1 MGQWPNI
8 MRHGSIYI
16 ATNRHTGD
24 QYVGQT
30 RKSVQKRWD
39 SHWRTA
45 ACSTSRKAKFQ
56 NALLEFGKD
65 SFSVEEVFVAFDAEA
80 LNHAEVAVIADL
92 QPAYNSSRGG
102 KGLRPI
108 TVSDATKL
116 KRSEAAKARWANP
129 EWKAKTVLSLKQS
142 HDTDAAR
149 EQARQIAKNRIGTKS
164 SAETKMR
171 ISLANTARHR
181 QTVTTNADTARK
193 IHAKCSLG
201 SSVDTTCDE
210 YGISKQ
216 AFYRYV
222 KQLQLPLLG
231 HKNRGLSQ

>member
-1 MGQWPNI
+1 

-16 ATNRHTGD
+16 ATNKHTGD

-45 ACSTSRKAKFQ
+45 ACNASRKAKFQ
-56 NALLEFGKD
+56 NALLEFGKE
-65 SFSVEEVFVAFDAEA
+65 SFDVEEVFVAFDAEA
-80 LNHAEVAVIADL
+80 LNLAEISVIADL
-92 QPAYNSSRGG
+92 KPAYNSSRGG

-116 KRSEAAKARWANP
+116 KRSEAAKTRWANP
-129 EWKAKTVLSLKQS
+129 EWKAKTILSLQLS
-142 HDTDAAR
+142 HNTDAAK
-149 EQARQIAKNRIGTKS
+149 EHARKIAKNRIGTKLS
-164 SAETKMR
+164 SETKMR
-171 ISLANTARHR
+171 IALANTARHS
-181 QTVTTNADTARK
+181 QTVAINANIARK
-193 IHAKCSLG
+193 IHAQCSLG
-201 SSVDTTCDE
+201 SSVDATCNE